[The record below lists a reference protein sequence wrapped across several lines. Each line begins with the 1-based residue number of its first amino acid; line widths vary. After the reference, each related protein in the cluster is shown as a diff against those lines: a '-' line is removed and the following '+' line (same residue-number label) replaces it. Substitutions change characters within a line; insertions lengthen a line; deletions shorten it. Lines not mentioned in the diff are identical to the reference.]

1 MGYRKSRGVI
11 IVNKTDALYM
21 YRIFSNLIENHSRD
35 PNLEIILAKDYQYS
49 MKYAKT
55 YLKDAFP
62 QAHPVIFDS
71 PLREEYIE
79 FLKKINYDMDNVSEW
94 LV

>member
-1 MGYRKSRGVI
+1 MGHRESRRVA

-21 YRIFSNLIENHSRD
+21 YRIFSNLTENHSRD
-35 PNLEIILAKDYQYS
+35 PNLEAILAKDYHYS
-49 MKYAKT
+49 VKYAKT

-79 FLKKINYDMDNVSEW
+79 FLKKINYNMDNVSEW